1 MFNSSYGGIESDG
14 MYHQMQNER
23 QQVQNDL
30 ESAEAFK
37 SFKPEKKRLFG
48 SSFFKN
54 IETDD
59 LILLGI
65 ALLLLL
71 DGDGDND
78 IFVFIIAA
86 IIFMS

>member
-14 MYHQMQNER
+14 MLHGMRTEQFQPPER
-23 QQVQNDL
+23 
-30 ESAEAFK
+30 EETEAKEVFK
-37 SFKPEKKRLFG
+37 KEKKSLFG
-48 SSFFKN
+48 SSFLKN
-54 IETDD
+54 IQADD

-78 IFVFIIAA
+78 IFVFAIAA
-86 IIFMS
+86 LVFLS

>member
-14 MYHQMQNER
+14 MLHGMKTEQFQPRE
-23 QQVQNDL
+23 
-30 ESAEAFK
+30 EPKAEEAFK
-37 SFKPEKKRLFG
+37 VEKKGLFG
-48 SSFFKN
+48 SSILKN
-54 IETDD
+54 IQTDD

-78 IFVFIIAA
+78 IFVFVIAA
-86 IIFMS
+86 LVFLC

>member
-14 MYHQMQNER
+14 MYQQMQKE
-23 QQVQNDL
+23 QQTAQIRNDL
-30 ESAEAFK
+30 EAAEA
-37 SFKPEKKRLFG
+37 FKPEKKRGFG

-86 IIFMS
+86 LIFMS